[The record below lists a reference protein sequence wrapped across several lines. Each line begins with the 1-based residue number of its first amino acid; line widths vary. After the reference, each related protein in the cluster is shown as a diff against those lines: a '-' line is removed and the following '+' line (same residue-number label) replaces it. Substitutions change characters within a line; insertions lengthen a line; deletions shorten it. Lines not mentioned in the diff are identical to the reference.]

1 MAKKVTKK
9 KTTKKKAESDMV
21 AMKVE
26 DMKLMEE
33 AINLLARMAAN
44 PPRNQADIDKTLKE
58 LSKTALHWKPS
69 ASKCSSDFCE
79 SGLT

>member
-44 PPRNQADIDKTLKE
+44 PPRNQADIDKMLKE
-58 LSKTALHWKPS
+58 LSNNDIAME
-69 ASKCSSDFCE
+69 AFRIQV
-79 SGLT
+79 GA

>member
-9 KTTKKKAESDMV
+9 KTTKKKVESDMV

-44 PPRNQADIDKTLKE
+44 PPRNQADIDKMLKE
-58 LSKTALHWKPS
+58 LSNNDIAME
-69 ASKCSSDFCE
+69 AFRIQV
-79 SGLT
+79 GV